1 MVRRSTLMA
10 ALFMFI
16 VLWICLPQPTY
27 AQAVTSTPAQVA
39 AQADVVG
46 TTASG
51 TPLANGIFFPETG
64 ALLRGVVDIKGTAQ
78 SEWDLSFSY
87 RDNPTDT
94 WFLLAQSKEPV
105 SSGML
110 ASWDSTSVS
119 DGIFVLRLRLLT
131 LNGFQNFAVTVRVGN
146 QLPDETET
154 STPTP
159 VTFLALTE
167 TTTPTQFNLPEVE
180 TTPTLLVLPNRLPAL
195 PANPA
200 VLNPQDI
207 FFNLGKGV
215 LGVLVVFGFAGFV
228 LFLRRK

>member
-1 MVRRSTLMA
+1 MA

-16 VLWICLPQPTY
+16 VLWICLPQPTA
-27 AQAVTSTPAQVA
+27 AQDVNSTPVQIT

-51 TPLANGIFFPETG
+51 TPEVDGIFFPETS
-64 ALLRGVVDIKGTAQ
+64 ALLRGVVEIRGTAQ

-87 RDNPTDT
+87 LDNPTDT

-105 SSGML
+105 SNGML
-110 ASWDSTSVS
+110 AGWGTTSVS
-119 DGIFVLRLRLLT
+119 DGVYVLRLRLLT
-131 LNGFQNFAVTVRVGN
+131 LNGFQNFEVTVRVGN
-146 QLPDETET
+146 QMPDETET
-154 STPTP
+154 ATPTP
-159 VTFLALTE
+159 ETFLALTE
-167 TTTPTQFNLPEVE
+167 TTTPTQFYLPEVE
-180 TTPTLLVLPNRLPAL
+180 TTPTLLVLPNRLPSL

-207 FFNLGKGV
+207 YFNLGKGV
-215 LGVLVVFGFAGFV
+215 LGVLVVFGFAGLV